1 MKKEIKK
8 TLLPNWVILRGFL
21 LCGKYFH
28 VVPGLYLNEKNWSG
42 ITQSNLKD
50 LHCNT

>member
-1 MKKEIKK
+1 MKKNQN
-8 TLLPNWVILRGFL
+8 TLLQNWAILRGFL
-21 LCGKYFH
+21 LPGKYFR
-28 VVPGLYLNEKNWSG
+28 VVPGLYLNEKNGSG